1 MVFWG
6 MWGRGD
12 KRRICTPMGRGDKR
26 PFIPWERGRERRK
39 REREGR
45 RGRLMLREAAR
56 VTNRNEKKETKKNI
70 PKNAAEIAI
79 ET

>member
-26 PFIPWERGRERRK
+26 PFIPWERGRGRRK
-39 REREGR
+39 RERGEGD
-45 RGRLMLREAAR
+45 
-56 VTNRNEKKETKKNI
+56 
-70 PKNAAEIAI
+70 
-79 ET
+79 